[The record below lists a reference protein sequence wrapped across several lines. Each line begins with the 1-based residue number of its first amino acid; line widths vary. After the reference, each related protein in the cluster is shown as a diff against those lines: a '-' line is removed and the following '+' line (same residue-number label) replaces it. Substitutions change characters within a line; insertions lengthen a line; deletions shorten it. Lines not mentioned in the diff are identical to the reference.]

1 MPPPFEPLTLVHV
14 VFSSRIAGGER
25 HCIDLANAQAA
36 LGHRVHVVGS
46 AGSAVA
52 GALAPGVRFHGLK
65 LPLMRGWRVAALAR
79 SLGAH
84 VCHGHLGPGCKAVAH
99 AGHAARVGTLHV
111 GYKAHHHARLDGLV
125 CVNRAQHDSLP
136 AGGALACVIYN
147 WAPERDATAAA
158 RPTDL
163 RAELG
168 LAPHQLLVGSVGRLH
183 VSKGMDLLIAGFK
196 AHAPADAVL
205 AILGEGPDE
214 SALKALAAGD
224 ARIRLLGFRSD
235 VDQALK
241 SFDLF
246 VSPSR
251 EEAFPL
257 AILEA
262 MRAGR
267 PVLSTATQ
275 GPREMLAG
283 QPARLVPVGDASGLG
298 HAIAEELARL
308 RVLAPEERAV
318 RYATAAY
325 DRGNA
330 VARTL
335 ACYREVMV
343 HRAAQAH
350 RIEDEDESYTAQLF

>member
-1 MPPPFEPLTLVHV
+1 M
-14 VFSSRIAGGER
+14 

-36 LGHRVHVVGS
+36 LGHRVHVIGT

-65 LPLMRGWRVAALAR
+65 LPLLRGWRVAALAR
-79 SLGAH
+79 RLGAD
-84 VCHGHLGPGCKAVAH
+84 VCHGHLGPACKAVAH
-99 AGHAARVGTLHV
+99 VGSAARVGTLHV
-111 GYKAHHHARLDGLV
+111 GYKAHHHEHMDGLV
-125 CVNRAQHDSLP
+125 CVNRAQYESLP
-136 AGGALACVIYN
+136 KGLAGLASLIYN
-147 WAPERDATAAA
+147 WAPESAAA
-158 RPTDL
+158 AEPAADL

-168 LAPHQLLVGSVGRLH
+168 LAPGQLLIGSVGRLQQA
-183 VSKGMDLLIAGFK
+183 KGMDLLIAGFK

-205 AILGEGPDE
+205 AILGEGPDRAMLE
-214 SALKALAAGD
+214 ALAAGD
-224 ARIRLLGFRSD
+224 SRIRLLGFRRD

-246 VSPSR
+246 VSASR

-275 GPREMLAG
+275 GPVEMLAG
-283 QPARLVPVGDASGLG
+283 QPARLVPVGDANLLG
-298 HAIAEELARL
+298 RALAEEVARL
-308 RVLAPEERAV
+308 RLLAPEQRGLS
-318 RYATAAY
+318 YATAAY
-325 DRGNA
+325 DRSHA

-335 ACYREVMV
+335 AFYRDVML
-343 HRAAQAH
+343 HRAAAQLQ
-350 RIEDEDESYTAQLF
+350 RFEDEDEAFAVWR